1 MTIGTLT
8 ILAVT
13 GSLVLLKLGIMAMVV
28 VLWARALSS
37 DGPLFLRSPVLALQD
52 LTKKHY

>member
-1 MTIGTLT
+1 MTMSTLA

-28 VLWARALSS
+28 ILLARTLSS
-37 DGPLFLRSPVLALQD
+37 NTPLFQRRSVLALSD
-52 LTKKHY
+52 HTKTHH